1 MNRVSRHRLCSLL
14 VLLVAALSPL
24 QATGQQDYPNRP
36 IRLMVGYAA
45 GGLGDVLARIVAE
58 RLGSRLGQPVIVE
71 NRLGA
76 GGTISAAYVAKAAP
90 DGYTLMQGAAAEMT
104 YAVSTVGP
112 KLPYDPVRDFAP
124 ITLLN
129 ISPLVLVVNPASGFT
144 TVKQLIDHGRA
155 NPGKLNYASFGNGS
169 SSHFA
174 AEMFKAAAG
183 LDMVHVPLKGS
194 APAMQEVL
202 AGRVDLLFDTVAN
215 SLPQIRAGK
224 LIALAVTTP
233 ERAIAIPAVPSFKE
247 IGMPAV
253 ELAPWAGM
261 FAPAGTPAP
270 IIARINREVR
280 ELLQQPELRDRLS
293 AMSADPV
300 PGTPEELGARVKAEV
315 ARIARVASEA
325 KLKFE

>member
-1 MNRVSRHRLCSLL
+1 MNKFSRR
-14 VLLVAALSPL
+14 AALGVLAALAACASLP
-24 QATGQQDYPNRP
+24 AMAQQDYPNRP

-45 GGLGDVLARIVAE
+45 GGLGDVLARMVAE
-58 RLGSRLGQPVIVE
+58 RLGARLGQPVLVE

-90 DGYTLMQGAAAEMT
+90 DGYTLMQGAAAEIT
-104 YAVSTVGP
+104 YAVSTSGG
-112 KLPYDPVRDFAP
+112 KLPYDPVRDLTP

-129 ISPLVLVVNPASGFT
+129 ISPLVLVVNPGTGFT
-144 TVKQLIDHGRA
+144 TVKQLVDYGKA

-174 AEMFKAAAG
+174 AEMFKSAAG

-194 APAMQEVL
+194 APAMQEVV
-202 AGRVDLLFDTVAN
+202 AGRVELLFDTIAN
-215 SLPQIRAGK
+215 SGPQIRAGK
-224 LIALAVTTP
+224 LVPLAVTTAQ
-233 ERAIAIPAVPSFKE
+233 RATTLPNVPSFKE

-270 IIARINREVR
+270 IIARLNREVR
-280 ELLQQPELRDRLS
+280 ELLLQPDLRDRLS
-293 AMSADPV
+293 AMSADPA
-300 PGTPEELGARVKAEV
+300 PGTPEELGAHVKAEI
-315 ARIARVASEA
+315 ARIAKVVSDA
-325 KLKFE
+325 KLRFD